1 MKKICLLFNYI
12 LFYYKMNSTNN
23 SEDIPLEMQEF
34 VIKNIND
41 LIYGKLTPIK
51 ARKIIALIC
60 TSMETNVGELICD
73 IVTNEFAADADAG
86 AGPS

>member
-1 MKKICLLFNYI
+1 MT
-12 LFYYKMNSTNN
+12 STT
-23 SEDIPLEMQEF
+23 EDIPVELKEF

-41 LIYGKLTPIK
+41 LIYGNLSPIK

-60 TSMETNVGELICD
+60 TSMNTNVGELICD
-73 IVTNEFAADADAG
+73 IVTNEEDADADAG